1 MLLGDAVIDY
11 GPASYLVASL
21 DLPITGAVTQAS
33 ADAPYLCFCL
43 YLDPALLSEIA
54 FTLRDRGDTTADGRL
69 RLSDAPMPMG
79 TEQAISELSFPYA
92 FPSAGRYRVWVQ
104 LRVRG
109 RVRTAAWDV
118 DVR

>member
-1 MLLGDAVIDY
+1 MNKIFACIVFTATSGFSFAVATAM
-11 GPASYLVASL
+11 PLV
-21 DLPITGAVTQAS
+21 
-33 ADAPYLCFCL
+33 
-43 YLDPALLSEIA
+43 
-54 FTLRDRGDTTADGRL
+54 
-69 RLSDAPMPMG
+69 PMG
-79 TEQAISELSFPYA
+79 TEQAITELSFPYA